1 MSFAYE
7 SKRVGWCMFAN
18 CHLSDSDAPHCL
30 LCFCVKQTGGIV
42 ARTKNKNETSQI
54 KRNQSYS
61 EVALLV
67 WNSFDMKIYLAD
79 VKFKQLGHPST
90 KFFNFSGILIN

>member
-18 CHLSDSDAPHCL
+18 CHLSDSDAPTLSSVL
-30 LCFCVKQTGGIV
+30 LCK
-42 ARTKNKNETSQI
+42 ANRWNSSKDKKKKETSQI
-54 KRNQSYS
+54 IRNQSYS
-61 EVALLV
+61 QVALLV
-67 WNSFDMKIYLAD
+67 WNNFDMKIYLAD

-90 KFFNFSGILIN
+90 IFFNFSGILIN